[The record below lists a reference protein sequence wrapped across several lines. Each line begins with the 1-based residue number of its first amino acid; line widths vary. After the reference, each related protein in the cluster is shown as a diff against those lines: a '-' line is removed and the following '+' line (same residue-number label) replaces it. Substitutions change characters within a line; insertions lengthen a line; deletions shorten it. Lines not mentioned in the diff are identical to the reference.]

1 MPPCKANGAGQTQ
14 DTLGTLSRYAGRDT
28 EDNGADDD
36 EKRLSNSDL
45 AP

>member
-1 MPPCKANGAGQTQ
+1 MEQDGHR

-36 EKRLSNSDL
+36 QKRLSNLDL

>member
-1 MPPCKANGAGQTQ
+1 MEQDRRQ

-36 EKRLSNSDL
+36 EKRLNNLDL